1 MNIQNIKKEKITDQ
15 VFNTMKSMILD
26 GTWPV
31 GEKIPS
37 EAALA
42 AQFGVS
48 KMSVH
53 AALQKM
59 EALGLVD
66 IRVGSGTYVKT
77 NSLADCF
84 AKLSQAVF
92 TDHNVQQ
99 VAELRR
105 AIELEAV
112 YLAIDRRTEEQLE
125 ELRACYQQFLY
136 AVRTGD
142 MEEIKATDLAFHRYV
157 IRMAG
162 NDLFEVLYDFCYSL
176 LEPFFIASGKIGEAL
191 PGRENIV
198 MSSGCAIRTIRCWKR
213 SKRGAGQRRNRHTR
227 PCSPFRGCSDRLRD
241 IMSS

>member
-1 MNIQNIKKEKITDQ
+1 MNIQNIKKEKLTDQ

-26 GTWPV
+26 GSWPV

-42 AQFGVS
+42 TQFGVS

-77 NSLADCF
+77 NSLADCI
-84 AKLSQAVF
+84 AQLGQAVF
-92 TDHNVQQ
+92 TAHNVEQ

-105 AIELEAV
+105 AIELEAI
-112 YLAIDRRTEEQLE
+112 YLAINRRTEEQLTQLE
-125 ELRACYQQFLY
+125 IRYQQFLH
-136 AVRTGD
+136 AVKTGD

-157 IRMAG
+157 IQMAG
-162 NDLFEVLYDFCYSL
+162 NDLFEMLYDFCYSL
-176 LEPFFIASGKIGEAL
+176 LEPFFTASGKIGEAI
-191 PGRENIV
+191 PDRENIADQQRLCDPHYQLLEAIKTKDLAKAKRAYHEV
-198 MSSGCAIRTIRCWKR
+198 LSISG
-213 SKRGAGQRRNRHTR
+213 
-227 PCSPFRGCSDRLRD
+227 LL
-241 IMSS
+241 

>member
-142 MEEIKATDLAFHRYV
+142 MEEIKATGWRATTCSRCCTIFVTACWSPSLSPRARSA
-157 IRMAG
+157 RLCQAG
-162 NDLFEVLYDFCYSL
+162 RTLW
-176 LEPFFIASGKIGEAL
+176 
-191 PGRENIV
+191 

>member
-125 ELRACYQQFLY
+125 ELRACYQHFLY

-198 MSSGCAIRTIRCWKR
+198 DEQRMCDPHYQMLEAIETRSRAKAEQAYQAMLSISG
-213 SKRGAGQRRNRHTR
+213 
-227 PCSPFRGCSDRLRD
+227 LL
-241 IMSS
+241 

>member
-1 MNIQNIKKEKITDQ
+1 MNIQNIKKGKNYRPGVQHHEVDDPGWDLAGGGKR
-15 VFNTMKSMILD
+15 FPRKRP
-26 GTWPV
+26 WPR
-31 GEKIPS
+31 
-37 EAALA
+37 
-42 AQFGVS
+42 QFGVS

-162 NDLFEVLYDFCYSL
+162 NDLFEVLYDFWLQPAGAL
-176 LEPFFIASGKIGEAL
+176 LYRLGQDRRGSARPGEHC
-191 PGRENIV
+191 G
-198 MSSGCAIRTIRCWKR
+198 
-213 SKRGAGQRRNRHTR
+213 
-227 PCSPFRGCSDRLRD
+227 
-241 IMSS
+241 